1 MRILITTC
9 TYPPQADGVAEAAAV
24 LARGLARR
32 GHDVTVATEF
42 QPDRKPDAPDAS
54 PRVMQFKLTGNAS
67 WRIGVQGG
75 PEERAAYQ
83 NFPRAFAGGTAS
95 AHPVFEMRLGQVRRN
110 PVRRENGFCLCGWRA
125 QFRLRQ
131 KRLGE
136 GLADAA
142 LWRHHRLAR
151 LPSSRPRRRALPA
164 AKFLQARPHRRHDR
178 RLCDQAVR
186 ALETESELAVKF

>member
-32 GHDVTVATEF
+32 GHDVTVVTEF

-83 NFPRAFAGGTAS
+83 NFPRAFAGGIAS
-95 AHPVFEMRLGQVRRN
+95 AHPVLEKRLGQVRRI
-110 PVRRENGFCLCGWRA
+110 PVRREDGFCLCGRRA
-125 QFRLRQ
+125 QFRLRE
-131 KRLGE
+131 KRFRE
-136 GLADAA
+136 RLADAA
-142 LWRHHRLAR
+142 QRWDHAPGTIAAIKTPASCVICSKLLSNHPEFPARLSP
-151 LPSSRPRRRALPA
+151 LPSSRNGSSCR
-164 AKFLQARPHRRHDR
+164 
-178 RLCDQAVR
+178 
-186 ALETESELAVKF
+186 